1 MVGYITLDHDIIRQ
15 KAMLMCTMRG
25 DDYEAMSSI
34 DPYRFTDDGLLLFV
48 EAILREYEKERE
60 LARKFPSRRS

>member
-1 MVGYITLDHDIIRQ
+1 MVGYITLDRDIIRA
-15 KAMLMCTMRG
+15 KAMMMSNSSFR
-25 DDYEAMSSI
+25 DYEVMGTE

-60 LARKFPSRRS
+60 QSRKSPSRKS